1 MMRFTVRTFFNWTII
16 PLSSISACVTPRFWT
31 QTLLIT
37 AVIADQSWIRNVV
50 DVRVFKP
57 GVTFG
62 SSYSM
67 IYTPCVTYA
76 IIMVACPGF
85 TYFRLSYVNIF

>member
-1 MMRFTVRTFFNWTII
+1 MRFTVRTYDNGTII
-16 PLSSISACVTPRFWT
+16 PLSSINACVTARFCM
-31 QTLLIT
+31 QTLWIT
-37 AVIADQSWIRNVV
+37 AIIADQSWIRNVV

-57 GVTFG
+57 RAAFG

-76 IIMVACPGF
+76 IIMVACART
-85 TYFRLSYVNIF
+85 TYFR